1 MNSSLEHGGPSE
13 SAEIAKEL
21 KSISAKRPGQD
32 WGFLVASWVLLNACW
47 GCSWN
52 FMRLSFGNAE
62 APVELWLTGPPTQT
76 SWQLLQDFG
85 STKHISL
92 NIYIFISMYIY
103 IDIFIFISIYIYL
116 NLGWL
121 MMTGLKRLIASW
133 VKWSFLRGFPGCWIS
148 WDTFRFGF
156 STWTFA
162 DLWGWPLGVLQ
173 PDWGRSFHL
182 HPGRLTWNL
191 KMMVWKMTFNFN
203 LCEF

>member
-1 MNSSLEHGGPSE
+1 MLRLFLELHAFELRERGSSSGAVVDRTSHTNIM
-13 SAEIAKEL
+13 AT
-21 KSISAKRPGQD
+21 
-32 WGFLVASWVLLNACW
+32 VARLWVHQTY
-47 GCSWN
+47 
-52 FMRLSFGNAE
+52 LS
-62 APVELWLTGPPTQT
+62 QY
-76 SWQLLQDFG
+76 
-85 STKHISL
+85 
-92 NIYIFISMYIY
+92 IYIFISMYIY
-103 IDIFIFISIYIYL
+103 IYWYIYIYIYIYIYL